1 MTDTSTAAVP
11 AASTDPAASTV
22 PGVSS
27 DSTTSTVPATSTTTV
42 HLGDNQYGKAEV
54 RLVRVTRDTPRHEI
68 EDLTITTQLRGTA
81 LADSY
86 TDGDNAKVVAT
97 DTQKNVVYAF
107 AREHGVHSPEEF
119 LLRVG
124 RHFTTAFD
132 WYDGATLSAE
142 QHAWERI
149 AVDGHE
155 HDHAFVRAGRGTRT
169 AVVQIDGDST
179 HVIAGVTDLTV
190 LKSTGSEFHGFPR
203 DGYTTLAETDDRI
216 LATSVTAR
224 WRYTPEAVAAGIDY
238 DERYTAILD
247 RMLATFADLHSLAL
261 QQTLF
266 AMGRTAIEAFPEIAE
281 VRFAMPNKHHFLV
294 DLTPFGL
301 DNPGEV
307 FYAADRPY
315 GLIAGTV
322 VRDGVA
328 DAPAAWRSLP
338 GFV

>member
-1 MTDTSTAAVP
+1 MTETA
-11 AASTDPAASTV
+11 
-22 PGVSS
+22 
-27 DSTTSTVPATSTTTV
+27 TTSTGTAAADTAAADTATTSTTV
-42 HLGDNQYGKAEV
+42 HLGANQYGKAEV

-68 EDLTITTQLRGTA
+68 EDLTVTTQLRGAA

-86 TDGDNAKVVAT
+86 TDGDNAKVLAT
-97 DTQKNVVYAF
+97 DTQKNTVYAF
-107 AREHGVHSPEEF
+107 AREHGVHTPEDF
-119 LLRVG
+119 LLRLG

-142 QHAWERI
+142 QHSWERI
-149 AVDGHE
+149 AVDGAD
-155 HDHAFVRAGRGTRT
+155 HDHAFVRSGRGTRT
-169 AVVQIDGDST
+169 AVVQVDGDDV
-179 HVIAGVTDLTV
+179 HVLAGVTDLTV

-238 DERYTAILD
+238 DAVYTDVLD

-266 AMGRTAIEAFPEIAE
+266 AMGRAAIEAHPEIAE

-294 DLTPFGL
+294 DLAPFGL

-328 DAPAAWRSLP
+328 EAPAAWTSVP

>member
-1 MTDTSTAAVP
+1 MTDTSTAP
-11 AASTDPAASTV
+11 DTAARATEPGTV
-22 PGVSS
+22 P
-27 DSTTSTVPATSTTTV
+27 TTV
-42 HLGDNQYGKAEV
+42 HLGANQYGKAEV
-54 RLVRVTRDTPRHEI
+54 RLVRVTRDTDRHEI
-68 EDLTITTQLRGTA
+68 EDLTVTTQLRGTA

-86 TDGDNAKVVAT
+86 TDGDNAKVLAT
-97 DTQKNVVYAF
+97 DSQKNTVYAF

-119 LLRVG
+119 LLRLG

-142 QHAWERI
+142 QHTWERI
-149 AVDGHE
+149 TVAGRE
-155 HDHAFVRAGRGTRT
+155 HDHAFVRAGAGTRT
-169 AVVQIDGDST
+169 AVVQVDGDDV

-224 WRYTPEAVAAGIDY
+224 WRYLPDAVAAGIDY
-238 DERYTAILD
+238 DAVHAGVLA
-247 RMLATFADLHSLAL
+247 RMLETFADLHSLAL

-281 VRFAMPNKHHFLV
+281 VRFSMPNKHHFLV
-294 DLTPFGL
+294 DLAPFGL

-307 FYAADRPY
+307 FFAADRPY
-315 GLIAGTV
+315 GLISGTV
-322 VRDGVA
+322 VRDGIEE
-328 DAPAAWRSLP
+328 APAAWLAVP